1 VVMDSAG
8 PSWTP
13 DGAHLVYVLDD
24 ESRYDPIFAAPVA
37 DPSRATL
44 LSTGTVGNGD
54 LDLGRGTDGRLYLA
68 VTAQGLEGG
77 GKRDFKRV
85 YVMEL
90 DKLP

>member
-1 VVMDSAG
+1 M
-8 PSWTP
+8 
-13 DGAHLVYVLDD
+13 
-24 ESRYDPIFAAPVA
+24 
-37 DPSRATL
+37 
-44 LSTGTVGNGD
+44 GNGD